1 MSKVKKKKQ
10 QNFPNRGDGKHMVLT
25 KKFEAEARRVTTGAM
40 RESKKMKG
48 YNPVRQHKGVAYLRE
63 KKPSM
68 TYTNPNPN
76 GFLTKPRKD
85 FVSNPSKLV
94 PVQDMPWVH
103 SKKLTAKKSKTTKPT
118 SPTSNSDDDFSGEI
132 LRFATYVIPNQ
143 NELIVR
149 NLLIAKVT
157 SLIVSHNQVGGDGVE
172 IRTFGS
178 YASTGD
184 VGLYSS
190 DVDMIVEGAVERIT
204 NARMK
209 TTAEKEKKLE
219 DKKKGDM
226 KLDKWR
232 KIVGGEKE
240 DEKLQDYEEI
250 ESEEEKEE
258 EKEKVK
264 KKEPQYVAGSS
275 SDEDSY
281 DEGIS
286 FEVDRGG
293 DSKILE
299 DKGGDTV
306 EVHMSSSKKSP
317 TKAASEPAAPPPPP
331 VVVISKKE
339 KDALRKDVVKTL
351 RAIAKKIASCR
362 WCDSIECRAKAKVP
376 IINFVTSFGV
386 EGDVGCGGAMG
397 VDTSDYS
404 TKLVQKFCGTFE
416 PLVLLLKYLL
426 SQGDLDKPF
435 TGGIGSFKL
444 YVMIA
449 NHLEAE
455 LNARKGPKPSLSRLF
470 MNFLERYQVG
480 GDGELGTGSV
490 IRACGAVADFRGNFR
505 IGEVSSLFS
514 RAWVSIMMCI
524 KVVGMGRLK
533 GLSYLACLVDHAFL
547 RRDRNTSI
555 RKAQKAISTDVM
567 ETKNMDINQET
578 GSPRTNPLTESS
590 LDEKDIPHLLKANPP
605 IIPVG
610 MPERY
615 NPIFTFKHPGKPAA
629 KKPVASKPV
638 ASKKVA
644 SKPASKKRAR
654 AADLIDSPNPV
665 EKRRREIANRQTDP
679 RLPSWD
685 KGADEIAQGYGFA
698 GADDFYKSTQGVGI
712 NALFSAPLAP
722 RQVPL
727 PQHQK
732 PVAKTYGGFPHAPP
746 THPPFQHR
754 KF

>member
-1 MSKVKKKKQ
+1 MSKFKKKKQ

-25 KKFEAEARRVTTGAM
+25 KKLEAESKKVTTEAM
-40 RESKKMKG
+40 REAKKIKG
-48 YNPVRQHKGVAYLRE
+48 YNPVRQHKGVAYLRD
-63 KKPSM
+63 KKSSM

-103 SKKLTAKKSKTTKPT
+103 SKKLTARKSKTAHST
-118 SPTSNSDDDFSGEI
+118 SPKSNSEDDFSSEI
-132 LRFATYVIPNQ
+132 LRFATYVIPNYD
-143 NELIVR
+143 ELIVR

-172 IRTFGS
+172 VRTFGS
-178 YASTGD
+178 YASMGN

-190 DVDMIVEGAVERIT
+190 DVDMIVEGAVEKIT

-219 DKKKGDM
+219 DKKKGEI

-240 DEKLQDYEEI
+240 DEKLQDYEEM
-250 ESEEEKEE
+250 ESEEEKKE

-264 KKEPQYVAGSS
+264 KKEPQYVEGSS
-275 SDEDSY
+275 SDEDS
-281 DEGIS
+281 DGEGIS
-286 FEVDRGG
+286 FEIDRGG

-299 DKGGDTV
+299 DTGGDTV
-306 EVHMSSSKKSP
+306 EVHMSSRSPTP
-317 TKAASEPAAPPPPP
+317 TKAAIKPAAPPPPP
-331 VVVISKKE
+331 VVEISKKE

-376 IINFVTSFGV
+376 IVNFVTSFGV

-404 TKLVQKFCGTFE
+404 TKLVEKFNGTFE

-455 LNARKGPKPSLSRLF
+455 LTAKKGPKPPLSRLF
-470 MNFLERYQVG
+470 VSFLERYQVG

-490 IRACGAVADFRGNFR
+490 IRACGAVADFKGNFR
-505 IGEVSSLFS
+505 IGDVSSLFS
-514 RAWVSIMMCI
+514 RAWVSIKMCI
-524 KVVGMGRLK
+524 KAVRTGRVK

-567 ETKNMDINQET
+567 DTKNMDINQEM
-578 GSPRTNPLTESS
+578 GKPHSNLRIESS
-590 LDEKDIPHLLKANPP
+590 LDEKYIPNFLKANPP
-605 IIPVG
+605 IVPVG

-615 NPIFTFKHPGKPAA
+615 NPNFTFKHPGKPAA
-629 KKPVASKPV
+629 KKP
-638 ASKKVA
+638 VA

-665 EKRRREIANRQTDP
+665 EKRKRETANRQTAAQLP
-679 RLPSWD
+679 NRSTNPQLPSWEM
-685 KGADEIAQGYGFA
+685 GADELAQGYGFT
-698 GADDFYKSTQGVGI
+698 GADDFYRSTQGVSSI
-712 NALFSAPLAP
+712 PAFFPAPLGP
-722 RQVPL
+722 GQVPL
-727 PQHQK
+727 PQHQE
-732 PVAKTYGGFPHAPP
+732 PVTKTYGGFPRAPP
-746 THPPFQHR
+746 THPSFQH
-754 KF
+754 KEI